1 MKIEA
6 DLVVLNGNIITMDPA
21 HPNASALAVKNFKL
35 LAVGRDEDVEELL
48 PSAKRVIDLGGKTV
62 VPGFVD
68 AHTHITA
75 EGLRASHVDL
85 TATKSVE
92 DVKKELSASLSFYKP
107 GDWVLGHGWDESQW
121 SEKRYLTAK
130 DLDEVSAEHAIMID
144 RIDGHLTV
152 ANSAALKKLGIS
164 LKHEGVMKDKKGKP
178 TGVLKDIED
187 LYSKITPTPEEIQ
200 KGVVRAT
207 RIANMHGITTA
218 VDNIRSGFLRHIR
231 ECELR
236 NELTARLVVNPG
248 DDQMIHMVK
257 LGITSGMGT
266 PMVKIG
272 GVKVFTDGSIGAR
285 TAAIS
290 GTYKDDKKNHGRL
303 LTTPKKLS
311 KLVHQAVE
319 SGIQTVIHAIGD
331 AAIEMVISTFEKLN
345 DSERALV
352 RRQRHRIEHAEMVSE
367 DQIRRATSL
376 GLILSMQPNFVG
388 KWQLEGGLYETR
400 LEEEVVRG
408 MNMFRVALDNGARVC
423 FGSDGMPY
431 GPLYGIWCAATH
443 PNKRVQLTAEE
454 ALRCYTLESAYASFV
469 EGTVG
474 SIAVGKRADFAVLS
488 DNILRARPESIA
500 DIRVE
505 NTFVGGKE
513 EFSAA
518 KNRGV

>member
-6 DLVVLNGNIITMDPA
+6 DLVVLNANIITMDPA
-21 HPNASALAVKNFKL
+21 HPSASAIAAKNFKL

-75 EGLRASHVDL
+75 EGLRADHADL
-85 TATKSVE
+85 TGTRSVE
-92 DVKKELSASLSFYKP
+92 DVKKVLSVALPFHKP

-121 SEKRYLTAK
+121 AEKRYVNAE
-130 DLDEVSAEHAIMID
+130 DLDEVSTEYPIMID

-152 ANSAALKKLGIS
+152 ANSVALKKLGLS
-164 LKHEGVMKDKKGKP
+164 LKNEGVMKDKKGKP

-187 LYSKITPTPEEIQ
+187 LYSKITPTAEEIQ
-200 KGVVRAT
+200 KGVRRAT
-207 RIANMHGITTA
+207 RIANEYGITTA
-218 VDNIRSGFLRHIR
+218 VDNIGSGILRHIR

-236 NELTARLVVNPG
+236 NELTARLVVNPR
-248 DDQMIHMVK
+248 DDQMTHMVK
-257 LGITSGMGT
+257 LGITSAMGT

-272 GVKVFTDGSIGAR
+272 GVKIFADGSIGAR

-303 LTTPKKLS
+303 LMTPKKLA
-311 KLVHQAVE
+311 KLVHQAVD
-319 SGIQTVIHAIGD
+319 SGIQTVTHAIGD
-331 AAIEMVISTFEKLN
+331 AAIEMVISTFEGLSDTEKT
-345 DSERALV
+345 LV
-352 RRQRHRIEHAEMVSE
+352 RRQRHRIEHAEMISE

-388 KWQLEGGLYETR
+388 KWQLAGGLYETR

-431 GPLYGIWCAATH
+431 GPLYGIWSASTH
-443 PNKRVQLTAEE
+443 PNQRVRLTPEE
-454 ALRCYTLESAYASFV
+454 ALRCYTLESAYASFL

-474 SIAVGKRADFAVLS
+474 SIAVGKRADFVVLS
-488 DNILRARPESIA
+488 DNILKVRPEGIA
-500 DIRVE
+500 DVRIE